1 MRQHLGKFVVFL
13 LCICYTTFCVA
24 QIPAQ
29 PQPESSKD
37 VIKLPY
43 NTKIYELA
51 YNTFLA
57 SKKLNDALN
66 VALAAVQHNPDNFM
80 WRQRLATVATWTQK
94 PDIAFE
100 QWFYL
105 ARKSKSPDAIKN
117 AINLGQALYEYEP
130 LAELYLMKIRQNSAD
145 QKAWIGYITA
155 EEARGQPEFAIDFL
169 KSENKKQPNVF
180 YLKELARLYQNTG
193 QPAAELMALRKV
205 EQQTGQTTAIASRI
219 AELYYAKGDLK
230 QAYQELLGASNLAKA
245 DNNQF
250 WQTFAYL
257 AWSTQD
263 TKQAKRAYHTLLK
276 ANNYTNSDLL
286 NLVRLEVT
294 DNPKQALQLANK
306 GWQKFKSHDF
316 LVTVLQL
323 APSQKQWQLL
333 QNIFQTIPH
342 DQQQQLADKPYYL
355 NAQTSLWLHQGK
367 LAKVLATYNKAL
379 RDHPSNA
386 RLKVNYLWVLIDNN
400 LEKPLTK
407 VLSLWATQLAST
419 PELLPPYTAGY
430 ALLGKTKIALIL
442 YRQQFLAKKNDYD
455 WLVNYADEFDSAD
468 YPHMATRLRLYTWSH
483 IANTNF
489 DKGTLDAKL
498 TYIRLASMYAQGD
511 VVLRA
516 FARINTSLK
525 DSRVN
530 EQLMS
535 WALGQGNY
543 ALTEYVWHYQPASF
557 KVPVWVQQ
565 TVALHNNDRDQL
577 QKLLD
582 HHRHKLPHRDRVLAA
597 ERISDDRLAQTLAYK
612 GMQQHPR
619 DSRMYQIME
628 RVFLKSANNV
638 ATGLRLRR
646 VGYLGG
652 PEWHSSAKLFATP
665 RIYVAPT
672 FNLWRVYSF
681 DKDQLLTP
689 VTYLRNTGL
698 KIGRIYR
705 EGEAS
710 ITVGQTKAM
719 KTYYHAAASI
729 SYRWNRK
736 VTTTLMAG
744 INQPTTESAPLLLA
758 GKEHLI
764 KFMLDYLHTERDS
777 LHLEIAQHFFYTLYD
792 QYLGN
797 GQTVNL
803 YLRHKLALAY
813 PDWHVDVFGAWRNY
827 SAKDELVTG
836 EAGRVVPGTQTS
848 NADFF
853 MLDNALEYGA
863 AFGYGENL
871 LDEYTHSWRT
881 FGQLG
886 LFHNLDTGL
895 GSLLTFGVAGTV
907 FGRDHLAFYLT
918 GSDNFNDLKQLEYMI
933 GMTYKLYF

>member
-1 MRQHLGKFVVFL
+1 MRQHIGKVAVFL
-13 LCICYTTFCVA
+13 LCICYATFCVA
-24 QIPAQ
+24 QTQ
-29 PQPESSKD
+29 VQPENSND
-37 VIKLPY
+37 IVKLPY

-57 SKKLNDALN
+57 SKKLNDAFN
-66 VALAAVQHNPDNFM
+66 VAVAAVQHNPNNLV
-80 WRQRLATVATWTQK
+80 WRRRLATVATWTQK
-94 PDIAFE
+94 PDIAFN
-100 QWFYL
+100 QWFYI
-105 ARKSKSPDAIKN
+105 ARKLQDPAAIKN
-117 AINLGQALYEYEP
+117 AIDLGQALYKYEP
-130 LAELYLMKIRQNSAD
+130 LAELYLMKIRRNNDD
-145 QKAWIGYITA
+145 QKAWTGYIIA
-155 EEARGQPEFAIDFL
+155 EEARGQPEFAIDLL
-169 KSENKKQPNVF
+169 KAKNKKQPNVF

-193 QPAAELMALRKV
+193 QSAAELQALRKV
-205 EQQTGQTTAIASRI
+205 EQQKGKSATIALRI

-230 QAYQELLGASNLAKA
+230 QAYQELLSAANLAKA

-263 TKQAKRAYHTLLK
+263 TKQAKRAYYKLLK

-286 NLVRLEVT
+286 NLVRLEET

-306 GWQKFKSHDF
+306 GWQKFKSNPF
-316 LVTVLQL
+316 LITLLQL
-323 APSQKQWQLL
+323 APTQKQWQLL
-333 QNIFQTIPH
+333 QNIFRTMPQE
-342 DQQQQLADKPYYL
+342 QQQQLAEKPYYL

-379 RDHPSNA
+379 RNHPNNIA
-386 RLKVNYLWVLIDNN
+386 LKVSYLWILIDNN
-400 LEKPLTK
+400 LEKPLT
-407 VLSLWATQLAST
+407 LTLRIWSQRLAST
-419 PELLPPYTAGY
+419 PELLPPFTAGY
-430 ALLGKTKIALIL
+430 ALLGKTDVALIL
-442 YRQQFLAKKNDYD
+442 YRQQFLARKNDYA
-455 WLVNYADEFDSAD
+455 WLVNYSDELDGAE
-468 YPHMATRLRLYTWSH
+468 YPHMATRLRLYAWSH

-489 DKGTLDAKL
+489 AKGDLDAKL

-511 VVLRA
+511 VVLSA
-516 FARINTSLK
+516 FARMHTGLK
-525 DSRVN
+525 NNRVN
-530 EQLMS
+530 EQMMS
-535 WALGQGNY
+535 WALSQENY
-543 ALTEYVWHYQPASF
+543 ALAEYVWHYQPASF
-557 KVPVWVQQ
+557 KVPTWIQQ
-565 TVALHNNDRDQL
+565 TVALHNNDRDEL
-577 QKLLD
+577 LKLLD
-582 HHRHKLPHRDRVLAA
+582 NHRHKLPHRDRVLAA

-638 ATGLRLRR
+638 ATGLRFRR

-665 RIYVAPT
+665 RIYIAPT

-698 KIGRIYR
+698 KIARIYR
-705 EGEAS
+705 EGEVS
-710 ITVGQTKAM
+710 ITVGQAKAM

-744 INQPTTESAPLLLA
+744 INQPTTETAPLLLA
-758 GKEHLI
+758 GKEHII

-797 GQTVNL
+797 GQTVDL

-827 SAKDELVTG
+827 NTKDELVTG
-836 EAGRVVPGTQTS
+836 EAGRVVPGIQTS

-853 MLDNALEYGA
+853 MPDNALEYGA

-871 LDEYTHSWRT
+871 LDEYTHAWRT

-895 GSLLTFGVAGTV
+895 GSLITLGIAGTV